1 MKHFRTLLKVHLL
14 GIFKTQKNHNTLL
27 VLGLTCFLLL
37 FFGLT
42 YGATLYMYFSH
53 VGDKP
58 YAFPIMLGISFI
70 FATIYGVMTVK
81 NSLFNNKDQEL
92 LMKLPI
98 QYQTII
104 SVKVLTILIE
114 SLGAIILFSIPS
126 LLITLFSKSMSL
138 PGFLVSLFL
147 MISLSLLAT
156 GLAVLLGFIYSQ
168 LRARL
173 PFSGKIFGIITAL
186 LIFFFTYIYIRFMM
200 SSFTLEGNGQ
210 LEIIKNIILVPPFA
224 WITRV
229 ILDESFI
236 MTLLIFIIA
245 LALVAAMVVLFAKT
259 YKKLNTLLNASRREK
274 VKELNNKKE
283 SPIKALVRKDLIK
296 LFKSPNY
303 LINSAFLSLIIIVG
317 LVMILLNQD
326 YIKEVMKV
334 TEIIPQGLLLPVA
347 FVFMAGSSQ
356 MSAITI
362 SMERDQFWIL
372 KTLPVP
378 TKTII
383 LAKAIPQ
390 IIISMI
396 PLVLIT
402 LVGLILLPEFSP
414 VLLITSLLVGII
426 WCIGNALM
434 GVLINLNYPKLEAEN
449 EAEVIKRSISTFVMM
464 IYTIFSG
471 IVFVIILFLCQLLIP
486 TFFMIP
492 VLVLSALINYL
503 LIRFVFKKGVPLF
516 KQL

>member
-1 MKHFRTLLKVHLL
+1 
-14 GIFKTQKNHNTLL
+14 
-27 VLGLTCFLLL
+27 
-37 FFGLT
+37 
-42 YGATLYMYFSH
+42 
-53 VGDKP
+53 
-58 YAFPIMLGISFI
+58 
-70 FATIYGVMTVK
+70 
-81 NSLFNNKDQEL
+81 
-92 LMKLPI
+92 
-98 QYQTII
+98 
-104 SVKVLTILIE
+104 
-114 SLGAIILFSIPS
+114 
-126 LLITLFSKSMSL
+126 
-138 PGFLVSLFL
+138 
-147 MISLSLLAT
+147 
-156 GLAVLLGFIYSQ
+156 
-168 LRARL
+168 
-173 PFSGKIFGIITAL
+173 
-186 LIFFFTYIYIRFMM
+186 MM

-259 YKKLNTLLNASRREK
+259 YKRLNTLLNASRREK
-274 VKELNNKKE
+274 IKDLDNKKE